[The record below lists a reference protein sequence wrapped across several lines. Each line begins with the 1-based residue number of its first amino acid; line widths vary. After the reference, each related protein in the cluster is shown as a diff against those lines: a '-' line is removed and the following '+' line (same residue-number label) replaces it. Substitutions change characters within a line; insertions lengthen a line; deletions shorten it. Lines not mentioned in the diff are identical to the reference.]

1 MNINQIETDLKIT
14 NEAYTYL
21 GSIAQWAKFLSIVV
35 FVALGLSV
43 ISILSTGVMI
53 TTMNAYAVE
62 THDALYTPG
71 VFSWGYATFMLL
83 TLVIYFVPTYFLYK
97 FAQNL
102 KKALVENDTAKLTL
116 SFHFL
121 QRNYK
126 FVGIVTIILLAIFI
140 LMFIVAFVGM
150 LF

>member
-1 MNINQIETDLKIT
+1 MNINQIETDLSIT
-14 NEAYTYL
+14 NEAYTHL

-43 ISILSTGVMI
+43 ISILSTGIMI

-62 THDALYTPG
+62 THDALYMPG

-97 FAQNL
+97 FATNL

-121 QRNYK
+121 HRNYK

-140 LMFIVAFVGM
+140 LMFIVGFVGM